1 MIVSLVN
8 KSLNQIDKAEAAIVP
23 NLNYADRLRQ
33 SILQRAFQGRLVPQD
48 PRDEPAGLLLER
60 IRAERIKEPQRRG
73 RKSKA
78 QQARL
83 SQ

>member
-33 SILQRAFQGRLVPQD
+33 SILQRAFQGQLVPQD
-48 PRDEPAGLLLER
+48 PSDEPASLLQER
-60 IRAERIKEPQRRG
+60 IRVERIKQSPRG

-78 QQARL
+78 HQARL
-83 SQ
+83 SP